1 VQNTIAVDP
10 ENARALLA
18 LDSTMSFI
26 RIHLQ
31 PRRRGNW
38 NSKTVIRGIISVVLQ
53 RCGRAVRVGV
63 DGGDRA
69 DELFA
74 EEEEGEEREDV
85 GGSVFEGETDD

>member
-1 VQNTIAVDP
+1 LQTTISADP

-26 RIHLQ
+26 RIQLQ
-31 PRRRGNW
+31 PRSRGNW

-63 DGGDRA
+63 DGGA
-69 DELFA
+69 WAGELFA
-74 EEEEGEEREDV
+74 EEEEGEGREDV
-85 GGSVFEGETDD
+85 GGPVFAGETDD